1 MGKHEVGTPKYIAN
15 KIKAKGLQK
24 LRWYCQMCQKQ
35 CRDENGFKC
44 HMMSESHQ
52 RQLLLFA
59 DNADKYIDEFS
70 KEFEEGYLELLK
82 RQFGTKRVHANR
94 VYQDYISERHHL
106 HMNSTQWETLTDFVK
121 WLGREGK
128 CVVDETEKGWYVQYI
143 DRDPE
148 TIAMQEA
155 LLRKEKMDKDDQEK
169 MMAFIEKQI
178 EKGKECSKSDS
189 PTYTELVRTNE
200 EETVRVNLNLLG
212 KKSEEKSKVG
222 LFSSNPLKQDTKE
235 KPVKFNGGE
244 GPSGEKKKGEKRKA
258 SVLDE
263 IIKDEETKKER
274 ANRKDYWLV
283 TGIVVKVIAK
293 TLGDKYYRKKGVV
306 TEVRDKYSATVSI
319 LDNGH
324 KLKLDQAHLETV
336 IPAIGRQVLV
346 VNGAYRGCTAILKG
360 LDEDNFC
367 VTIEIS
373 SGKRHVKTKQG
384 KISKNFPGKKK
395 QNDIEQKKLK
405 KTGTDLC
412 DFNINW
418 VFPTVATSDGV
429 QLSIEELRMR
439 LRVHE
444 DRTEGNVRMLQR
456 LGEKTNIDEG
466 AVNKIFRRAVKG
478 KSEVKAPEP
487 KQESTVFTE
496 EEFQKFEEEYFVN

>member
-59 DNADKYIDEFS
+59 DNANKYIDEFS
-70 KEFEEGYLELLK
+70 KEFEDGYLELLK

-178 EKGKECSKSDS
+178 GRGKECSKNEAS
-189 PTYTELVRTNE
+189 TYTELIRPSE
-200 EETVRVNLNLLG
+200 EEKVTINLNLV
-212 KKSEEKSKVG
+212 KKNPEEKS
-222 LFSSNPLKQDTKE
+222 SSMLSMNSLKQSREIDTKH
-235 KPVKFNGGE
+235 NSDS
-244 GPSGEKKKGEKRKA
+244 GPSNEDVKRNKKVKGEKRKA
-258 SVLDE
+258 SALDE

-274 ANRKDYWLV
+274 VNRKDYWLV
-283 TGIVVKVIAK
+283 AGIVVKIITK
-293 TLGDKYYRKKGVV
+293 SLGDKYYKKKGVV
-306 TEVRDKYSATVSI
+306 TEVHDKYSATVSM
-319 LDNGH
+319 LDTGD

-336 IPAIGRQVLV
+336 IPAIGRQIQV
-346 VNGAYRGCTAILKG
+346 VNGAYRGCPAILKE
-360 LDEDNFC
+360 LDEKNFC
-367 VTIEIS
+367 VTVEIS
-373 SGKRHVKTKQG
+373 SGPLKGRLVDKVQYED
-384 KISKNFPGKKK
+384 ISK
-395 QNDIEQKKLK
+395 IHI
-405 KTGTDLC
+405 TD
-412 DFNINW
+412 
-418 VFPTVATSDGV
+418 T
-429 QLSIEELRMR
+429 
-439 LRVHE
+439 
-444 DRTEGNVRMLQR
+444 
-456 LGEKTNIDEG
+456 
-466 AVNKIFRRAVKG
+466 
-478 KSEVKAPEP
+478 
-487 KQESTVFTE
+487 
-496 EEFQKFEEEYFVN
+496 